1 MGNHWALLSL
11 LVVIGAVALVL
22 ILLAI
27 TQTWIGFIETMK
39 RGLGSFL
46 AVLWGRLFF
55 AEKVTGRQL
64 AAVGLIAAGVA
75 LISW

>member
-1 MGNHWALLSL
+1 LLTV

-46 AVLWGRLFF
+46 AVVWGRMFF
-55 AEKVTGRQL
+55 AEVLTARKMV
-64 AAVGLIAAGVA
+64 AVAVIALGVA
-75 LISW
+75 LITW